1 MTNTNIEIF
10 NSEEF
15 GSVRVLT
22 LSGEPWFVGRDV
34 ASALG
39 YSNTKDALAKHVDP
53 EDKRIIQRSSGAT
66 FTIPPR
72 GLTVINESG
81 LYSLMLSCR
90 LASGKR
96 FKRWITAEVLPTIR
110 KNGFYITDPL
120 LQQHIDSGLKNN
132 ADMRIA
138 LLKVKEAE
146 AALLSSKM
154 TYLPSLSLGADG
166 SVGQFKGESTPKSY
180 SLAMSASWEI
190 DLFGKILNE
199 KRGAEAVLWQ
209 NTSYSQ
215 AVQTQLIATIANS
228 YYMLLMLDE
237 QLAISRRTSE
247 NWSDYVRTLQALKT
261 FGTVNDA
268 AIAQAEASQLSLEGS
283 VLSLQQQIQ
292 SVENSLSVLLGK
304 VPGRIER
311 TSLDEQNFPTELSAG
326 VPLQLL
332 GNRPDI
338 RQAEATLAQAYYATN
353 VARAAFY
360 PNISLSGTAGWTNSG
375 GAGIVNP
382 GGWLLNAVGSL
393 LQPIFNRGQNIANL
407 KIAKAQQ
414 EEALISFQQSILDAG
429 AEVNDALTQWQTA
442 QQRLVLDEK
451 QIASL
456 QRAVKSTQLLMDYG
470 STNYLEVLIAQQDLL
485 QAELTMVEDKF
496 NEIQGVINLYHA
508 LGGGKE

>member
-1 MTNTNIEIF
+1 MSNHKTNNLMKTQIIRNMLIGLSLTF
-10 NSEEF
+10 AF
-15 GSVRVLT
+15 GSCHIYKSYERPEGV
-22 LSGEPWFVGRDV
+22 S
-34 ASALG
+34 ASD
-39 YSNTKDALAKHVDP
+39 S
-53 EDKRIIQRSSGAT
+53 
-66 FTIPPR
+66 
-72 GLTVINESG
+72 
-81 LYSLMLSCR
+81 LYRQPAANGDTTS
-90 LASGKR
+90 LASLSWKEL
-96 FKRWITAEVLPTIR
+96 FA
-110 KNGFYITDPL
+110 DPL

-190 DLFGKILNE
+190 DLFGKIMNE

-209 NTSYSQ
+209 NTAYSQ
-215 AVQTQLIATIANS
+215 AVQTQLVATIANS

-261 FGTVNDA
+261 FGTVTDA

-304 VPGRIER
+304 APGRIER
-311 TSLDEQNFPTELSAG
+311 TT
-326 VPLQLL
+326 
-332 GNRPDI
+332 
-338 RQAEATLAQAYYATN
+338 
-353 VARAAFY
+353 
-360 PNISLSGTAGWTNSG
+360 
-375 GAGIVNP
+375 
-382 GGWLLNAVGSL
+382 
-393 LQPIFNRGQNIANL
+393 
-407 KIAKAQQ
+407 
-414 EEALISFQQSILDAG
+414 
-429 AEVNDALTQWQTA
+429 
-442 QQRLVLDEK
+442 LDEK

-485 QAELTMVEDKF
+485 QAELTMAEDKF

>member
-1 MTNTNIEIF
+1 MLIGLSLTLA
-10 NSEEF
+10 F
-15 GSVRVLT
+15 GSCHIYKSYERPEGVSASDSLYRQ
-22 LSGEPWFVGRDV
+22 PV
-34 ASALG
+34 ANGDTTS
-39 YSNTKDALAKHVDP
+39 
-53 EDKRIIQRSSGAT
+53 
-66 FTIPPR
+66 
-72 GLTVINESG
+72 
-81 LYSLMLSCR
+81 
-90 LASGKR
+90 LASLSWKEL
-96 FKRWITAEVLPTIR
+96 FA
-110 KNGFYITDPL
+110 DPL

-166 SVGQFKGESTPKSY
+166 TVGQFKGESTPKSY

-311 TSLDEQNFPTELSAG
+311 TSLDEQTGGSHARTGLLRHKCCTRSVLS
-326 VPLQLL
+326 QH
-332 GNRPDI
+332 
-338 RQAEATLAQAYYATN
+338 LAQRN
-353 VARAAFY
+353 GR
-360 PNISLSGTAGWTNSG
+360 
-375 GAGIVNP
+375 
-382 GGWLLNAVGSL
+382 
-393 LQPIFNRGQNIANL
+393 
-407 KIAKAQQ
+407 
-414 EEALISFQQSILDAG
+414 LD
-429 AEVNDALTQWQTA
+429 
-442 QQRLVLDEK
+442 QQRRSGYR
-451 QIASL
+451 QSGRMA
-456 QRAVKSTQLLMDYG
+456 
-470 STNYLEVLIAQQDLL
+470 AQCRRLAAATHFQPRTKYCQPENSESATGRSAYRLP
-485 QAELTMVEDKF
+485 AK
-496 NEIQGVINLYHA
+496 HS
-508 LGGGKE
+508 

>member
-1 MTNTNIEIF
+1 MRKITCIT
-10 NSEEF
+10 
-15 GSVRVLT
+15 
-22 LSGEPWFVGRDV
+22 
-34 ASALG
+34 
-39 YSNTKDALAKHVDP
+39 
-53 EDKRIIQRSSGAT
+53 IIC
-66 FTIPPR
+66 
-72 GLTVINESG
+72 IN
-81 LYSLMLSCR
+81 M
-90 LASGKR
+90 
-96 FKRWITAEVLPTIR
+96 V
-110 KNGFYITDPL
+110 
-120 LQQHIDSGLKNN
+120 
-132 ADMRIA
+132 
-138 LLKVKEAE
+138 
-146 AALLSSKM
+146 LLSSCHI
-154 TYLPSLSLGADG
+154 YRNYQRPDNLPTDSLFRDADNQPVTDSLSLGDLPWQEIFQDTLLQQYIRYGLEHNTDMQTALLRVDQAKAQLTAAKLSFLPSLTLSPQGTLTSTAG
-166 SVGQFKGESTPKSY
+166 SKTVKTYELPVQ
-180 SLAMSASWEI
+180 ASWEI

-209 NTSYSQ
+209 NTAYSQ
-215 AVQTQLIATIANS
+215 AVQTQLVATIANS

-261 FGTVNDA
+261 FGTVTDA

-304 VPGRIER
+304 APRRIDR
-311 TSLDEQNFPTELSAG
+311 TTLDEQQFPTELSAG

-414 EEALISFQQSILDAG
+414 EEALIAFQQSILDAG

-442 QQRLVLDEK
+442 QQRLLLDEK

-470 STNYLEVLIAQQDLL
+470 STNYLEVLIAQQNLL
-485 QAELTMVEDKF
+485 QAELTMAEDKF
-496 NEIQGVINLYHA
+496 NEM
-508 LGGGKE
+508 

>member
-1 MTNTNIEIF
+1 MLIGLSLTF
-10 NSEEF
+10 AF
-15 GSVRVLT
+15 GSCHIYKSYERPEGV
-22 LSGEPWFVGRDV
+22 S
-34 ASALG
+34 ASD
-39 YSNTKDALAKHVDP
+39 S
-53 EDKRIIQRSSGAT
+53 
-66 FTIPPR
+66 
-72 GLTVINESG
+72 
-81 LYSLMLSCR
+81 LYRQPAANGDTTS
-90 LASGKR
+90 LASLSWKEL
-96 FKRWITAEVLPTIR
+96 FA
-110 KNGFYITDPL
+110 DPL

-154 TYLPSLSLGADG
+154 TYLPSLSLRADG
-166 SVGQFKGESTPKSY
+166 SVGQFKG
-180 SLAMSASWEI
+180 EI

-375 GAGIVNP
+375 GAGVVNP

-414 EEALISFQQSILDAG
+414 EEALIAFQQSILDAG

-442 QQRLVLDEK
+442 QQRLLLDEK

-456 QRAVKSTQLLMDYG
+456 QRAVNSTQLPMDYG
-470 STNYLEVLIAQQDLL
+470 STNYLEVLIAQQNLL
-485 QAELTMVEDKF
+485 QAELTMAEDKF

-508 LGGGKE
+508 LGGGKGIITVR

>member
-1 MTNTNIEIF
+1 MLSLTLV
-10 NSEEF
+10 F
-15 GSVRVLT
+15 GSCHIYKSYER
-22 LSGEPWFVGRDV
+22 
-34 ASALG
+34 
-39 YSNTKDALAKHVDP
+39 P
-53 EDKRIIQRSSGAT
+53 ETVSTSDSLYRQPAATGDTSS
-66 FTIPPR
+66 
-72 GLTVINESG
+72 
-81 LYSLMLSCR
+81 
-90 LASGKR
+90 LASLSWKEL
-96 FKRWITAEVLPTIR
+96 F
-110 KNGFYITDPL
+110 TDPL

-166 SVGQFKGESTPKSY
+166 SIGQFKGESTPKTY

-190 DLFGKILNE
+190 DLFGKIMNE

-209 NTSYSQ
+209 NTAYSQ
-215 AVQTQLIATIANS
+215 AVQTQLVATIANS

-261 FGTVNDA
+261 FGTVTDA

-304 VPGRIER
+304 APGRIKR
-311 TSLDEQNFPTELSAG
+311 TT
-326 VPLQLL
+326 
-332 GNRPDI
+332 
-338 RQAEATLAQAYYATN
+338 
-353 VARAAFY
+353 
-360 PNISLSGTAGWTNSG
+360 
-375 GAGIVNP
+375 
-382 GGWLLNAVGSL
+382 
-393 LQPIFNRGQNIANL
+393 
-407 KIAKAQQ
+407 
-414 EEALISFQQSILDAG
+414 
-429 AEVNDALTQWQTA
+429 
-442 QQRLVLDEK
+442 LDEK

-485 QAELTMVEDKF
+485 QAELTMAEDKF

>member
-1 MTNTNIEIF
+1 MLIGLSLTF
-10 NSEEF
+10 AF
-15 GSVRVLT
+15 GSCHIYKSYERPETV
-22 LSGEPWFVGRDV
+22 S
-34 ASALG
+34 ASD
-39 YSNTKDALAKHVDP
+39 S
-53 EDKRIIQRSSGAT
+53 
-66 FTIPPR
+66 
-72 GLTVINESG
+72 
-81 LYSLMLSCR
+81 LYRQPAANGDTTS
-90 LASGKR
+90 LASLSWKEL
-96 FKRWITAEVLPTIR
+96 FA
-110 KNGFYITDPL
+110 DPL

-166 SVGQFKGESTPKSY
+166 SIGQFKGESTPKTY
-180 SLAMSASWEI
+180 SLAISASWEI

-199 KRGAEAVLWQ
+199 KRGAKAVLWQ
-209 NTSYSQ
+209 NTAYSQ
-215 AVQTQLIATIANS
+215 AVQTQLVATIANS

-261 FGTVNDA
+261 FGTVTDA

-283 VLSLQQQIQ
+283 VL
-292 SVENSLSVLLGK
+292 
-304 VPGRIER
+304 
-311 TSLDEQNFPTELSAG
+311 
-326 VPLQLL
+326 
-332 GNRPDI
+332 
-338 RQAEATLAQAYYATN
+338 
-353 VARAAFY
+353 
-360 PNISLSGTAGWTNSG
+360 
-375 GAGIVNP
+375 
-382 GGWLLNAVGSL
+382 SL